1 MRQAVSGSLPDTR
14 QKKCMTDTIQRA
26 LTAIELRE
34 AELLSWGVIGSEWHR
49 VELVDLL
56 KAFGDG
62 EGLLAEMIDLAL
74 VVQTPSKGYR
84 SRSAETLR
92 LLATTRQ
99 AFRSESILHGRPLIL
114 DYRFLQRPRR
124 RPDRNIPSA
133 QLADASSAWL
143 GRPGQQA
150 LRALI
155 PATVSEFQETSTTCV
170 LEALN
175 AADPAAVMVTAGTG
189 SGKTLAFYMPMLAWI
204 CDNSDAAPGVQA
216 LALYPRN
223 ELLKD
228 QLRVLVSY
236 ALRLRTAG
244 GGEDPVSLATWFGPT
259 PHSAQIVRDDK
270 AKDWR
275 KTSSGHVCPF
285 LRCPGTACEGDLV
298 WPSKELR
305 NNIELLRCNSCGTE
319 IPGSVLRLTRDSAKR
334 NPARVMLSTTESLNR
349 QLSAPGNLRAF
360 GVPGLRAV
368 LLDEVHT
375 YEGTTGAQ
383 NAFLLRRL
391 RKALGYQPLWA
402 GLSATLAEAR
412 EFFGRLVNLEPGLVT
427 VVEPDP
433 TEMRESGAEYL
444 VALRHNPH
452 GSTGPLS
459 ATIQTAM
466 AISRSLDVMEID
478 PFDPPPDS
486 RGIFGSRVFAFT
498 DKLDSTNRLY
508 WDLLSAEG
516 WAWPGRP
523 ERGANPLTLAHLRSR
538 EQGRLPADR
547 REDPALRD
555 PDGQYW
561 WVAEALGHG
570 IDGDVQKK
578 ISRTSS
584 QDSGVEAD
592 ADVVVATASLEVGF
606 DDDRVGAVLQHK
618 APHDAAQ
625 FLQRKGRAGRNA
637 ATRPWTIV
645 VLSDWGRDR
654 DAWDAYD
661 TLFSPIV
668 PPRALP
674 IENLYVMRI
683 QAVYSL
689 LDWLANELHYKSG
702 STWTDAA
709 GPADMLSKDATW
721 AARNTERQDR
731 MADLL
736 AALLRDGAE
745 RASLVRHLRRSL
757 ALPVGSA
764 SDVTLDKILWEAPRP
779 LLGAVVPTLRRRL
792 TDQWAGERPV
802 EDDTNVRTRTP
813 LRDFVP
819 GNLFDDLL
827 VPDVEF
833 QVPWARGETRVE
845 HLPALRAIREFLP
858 GNVSRHFGVWAT
870 SKRHWIPLPDNYDSD
885 GVRLADVS
893 LFGASQIDEVMT
905 AHGLV
910 KVFAP
915 RTVALH
921 TVNEEISDSSFM
933 RAEWNFLATPLGE
946 GTRLPTLGSVAKM
959 FGELTAHLH
968 SQGGGMRVIRFTH
981 SARGELRS
989 GGQSQMEAIRFH
1001 ATQTGSSCPAAL
1013 GVEIYVDALS
1023 GRAVLP
1029 EFDHEISPMERAEWL
1044 RESILQSPGLPDEV
1058 SIFDRAGLAAIAELF
1073 SASWD
1078 WTTGEPTPQQ
1088 ARRSFQESADCLD
1101 LHDPTN
1107 PSTLSDWITDAEVL
1121 DIIFRC
1127 TLAARTP
1134 SRSKEGISSLERRF
1148 TQSAAE
1154 TLLAALRAETAE
1166 DLLIDLDPE
1175 VPGGFFISEQSPGG
1189 TGQIEALALRLI
1201 EEPERLAMSIMDVI
1215 RPSEMELLDEQL
1227 RSVIESGSQTL
1238 RSAVVRLTESW
1249 QGGHEAVRS
1258 ATTGLDKALGQAG
1271 IVLGHAAKTALSTR
1285 LAGPGAS
1292 KEFLSEVR
1300 EWLKVRDKVEDSCGL
1315 TIETR
1320 TLAELLANRAE
1331 VDSYLHLTDPS
1342 EGERA
1347 RAIANVLWPWGQ
1359 AVASNEFFN
1368 PYADN
1373 AIRSVQLVRQHWR
1386 TPIEIL
1392 ELSEWD
1398 DSPRTQV
1405 HDILRERGELV
1416 LRTAVALRG
1425 VLRAAIIDLQT
1436 VPVEVG
1442 PLWCYPEVLGV
1453 QNSGSFVDAR
1463 LVLRETW

>member
-1 MRQAVSGSLPDTR
+1 
-14 QKKCMTDTIQRA
+14 MTDTIQRA

-49 VELVDLL
+49 DELIDLL
-56 KAFGDG
+56 ETFGDG
-62 EGLLAEMIDLAL
+62 EGLIAEMIELAL
-74 VVQTPSKGYR
+74 IVETPSKGYR

-99 AFRSESILHGRPLIL
+99 AFRTESILHGRPLIL

-124 RPDRNIPSA
+124 RPRRDVPSVE
-133 QLADASSAWL
+133 LTDASSAWL
-143 GRPGQQA
+143 GRSGQQA
-150 LRALI
+150 LKALI
-155 PATVSEFQETSTTCV
+155 PGKVSKFQSTSTRSV
-170 LEALN
+170 LEALT
-175 AADPAAVMVTAGTG
+175 AGDPAGVMVTAGTG

-204 CDNSDAAPGVQA
+204 CDHSDADPGVQA

-236 ALRLRTAG
+236 ALRLRTVG
-244 GGEDPVSLATWFGPT
+244 REQDPVSLATWFGPT
-259 PHSAQIVRDDK
+259 PHSAKIVREDK
-270 AKDWR
+270 AEGWR
-275 KTSSGHVCPF
+275 KTTSGHVCPF
-285 LRCPGTACEGDLV
+285 LRCPDSACEGDLV
-298 WPSKELR
+298 WPSRELQ
-305 NNIELLRCNSCGTE
+305 NNVELLRCTGCGTE
-319 IPGSVLRLTRDSAKR
+319 IPGSVLRLTRESAKR

-427 VVEPDP
+427 IVEPDP
-433 TEMRESGAEYL
+433 TEMEESGAEYL

-466 AISRSLDVMEID
+466 AISRSLDVMDID
-478 PFDPPPDS
+478 PFDPPPGS
-486 RGIFGSRVFAFT
+486 HGIFGSRVFAFT

-508 WDLLSAEG
+508 WDLLDAEG

-523 ERGANPLTLAHLRSR
+523 KRGANPLTLAHLRSR

-561 WVAEALGHG
+561 WLAEALGHG

-578 ISRTSS
+578 VSRTSS

-661 TLFSPIV
+661 ALFSPVV
-668 PPRALP
+668 PPRPLP
-674 IENLYVMRI
+674 LENLYVMRI
-683 QAVYSL
+683 QSVYSL
-689 LDWLANELHYKSG
+689 LDWLAIELRYKNG
-702 STWTDAA
+702 STWTDAS
-709 GPADMLSKDATW
+709 GPANLLSKDATW
-721 AARNTERQDR
+721 AARNAERQDR

-736 AALLRDGAE
+736 TALLRDGAE
-745 RASLVRHLRRSL
+745 RASLLRHLRKSL
-757 ALPVGSA
+757 ALSAGSA

-792 TDQWAGERPV
+792 IDQWTGERPM
-802 EDDTNVRTRTP
+802 EDDTSVRTRTP

-833 QVPWARGETRVE
+833 QVPWTRGETHVE

-893 LFGASQIDEVMT
+893 LFGATQIDEVVT
-905 AHGLV
+905 EDGLV

-915 RTVALH
+915 RTVVLQ
-921 TVNEEISDSSFM
+921 TVNEEISDSSSM

-946 GTRLPTLGSVAKM
+946 GTRLPASGTVAKM
-959 FGELTAHLH
+959 FGELKAHLH
-968 SQGGGMRVIRFTH
+968 SQGGGMRVIRFAR

-989 GGQSQMEAIRFH
+989 GGQSQVEAIRFQ
-1001 ATQTGSSCPAAL
+1001 AAQAGSTYPAAL
-1013 GVEIYVDALS
+1013 GVEIHADALS

-1044 RESILQSPGLPDEV
+1044 RESILQSAELSGEV
-1058 SIFDRAGLAAIAELF
+1058 SIFDRTGLTDIAELF

-1078 WTTGEPTPQQ
+1078 WTAGDPSPQQ
-1088 ARRSFQESADCLD
+1088 FRTGLQQSAERLD

-1107 PSTLSDWITDAEVL
+1107 PNTLSDWIADTEVL
-1121 DIIFRC
+1121 DVVFGC

-1134 SRSKEGISSLERRF
+1134 ARSKKWINSLERRF

-1166 DLLIDLDPE
+1166 DLLIDLDPG

-1189 TGQIEALALRLI
+1189 TGQIESLALRLI
-1201 EEPERLAMSIMDVI
+1201 EEPESLAMSIMDVL

-1227 RSVIESGSQTL
+1227 RSVIESDDRPL
-1238 RSAVVRLTESW
+1238 RSAVVGLTDSW
-1249 QGGHEAVRS
+1249 PGGHDAVRL
-1258 ATTGLDKALGQAG
+1258 ATTDLDTALGEAG

-1292 KEFLSEVR
+1292 RDFLSEVR
-1300 EWLKVRDKVEDSCGL
+1300 EWLKIRDEVEQLCGL
-1315 TIETR
+1315 AIEPR
-1320 TLAELLANRAE
+1320 TLAALLANRAE
-1331 VDSYLHLTDPS
+1331 VDPYLHLTDPS
-1342 EGERA
+1342 ERA
-1347 RAIANVLWPWGQ
+1347 RSRAIANVLWPWGQ
-1359 AVASNEFFN
+1359 AVASSEFFN

-1373 AIRSVQLVRQHWR
+1373 AIRSVEFIRQHWR
-1386 TPIEIL
+1386 TPVHVL
-1392 ELSEWD
+1392 DLRDWD
-1398 DSPRTQV
+1398 ESFRVEV
-1405 HDILRERGELV
+1405 HDSLRDRGELI
-1416 LRTAVALRG
+1416 LRAPVALRG
-1425 VLRAAIIDLQT
+1425 ILRGALIDLQT
-1436 VPVEVG
+1436 APVEVG

-1453 QNSGSFVDAR
+1453 QSNGSFVDAR
-1463 LVLRETW
+1463 FVLRETW